1 MQEINIKN
9 YTYTLMIHTQIYY
22 ILYNMNIKL
31 VINI

>member
-1 MQEINIKN
+1 MQEIINIKN

-22 ILYNMNIKL
+22 ILNIKL